1 MEGSGANTN
10 EGCGEGSINKLASLA
25 KVRLIG
31 GRDIG
36 ALRTLHNVS
45 HGVTTLVGATQPNDL
60 LLLIRRVVI
69 VSLAL
74 EKSRSASADC
84 AGIERRFD

>member
-1 MEGSGANTN
+1 MGWTTHPSRQCRSFVLHLCTNILPLVGCMEGSGANTN

-45 HGVTTLVGATQPNDL
+45 HGVTTLVGATQPNDYYYYY
-60 LLLIRRVVI
+60 
-69 VSLAL
+69 
-74 EKSRSASADC
+74 
-84 AGIERRFD
+84 